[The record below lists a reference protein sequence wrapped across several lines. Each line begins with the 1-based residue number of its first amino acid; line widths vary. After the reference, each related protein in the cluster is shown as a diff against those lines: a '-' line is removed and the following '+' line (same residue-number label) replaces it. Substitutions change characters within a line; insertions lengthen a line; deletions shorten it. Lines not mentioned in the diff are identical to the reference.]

1 MEEMQQLRD
10 KANVERIKAK
20 QDQKV
25 VEMEKERDWFR
36 EEALRLNKIQK
47 DQKSILDRLKQQIE
61 SAQAERDY
69 CHSQLLEEKMNS
81 KALEVENLK
90 FR

>member
-47 DQKSILDRLKQQIE
+47 DQKSILDRLK
-61 SAQAERDY
+61 
-69 CHSQLLEEKMNS
+69 
-81 KALEVENLK
+81 
-90 FR
+90 